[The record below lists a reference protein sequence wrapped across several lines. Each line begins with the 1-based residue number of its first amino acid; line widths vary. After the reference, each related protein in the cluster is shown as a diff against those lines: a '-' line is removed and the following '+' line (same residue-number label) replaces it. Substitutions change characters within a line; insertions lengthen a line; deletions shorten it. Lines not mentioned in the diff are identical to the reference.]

1 MNGILLPVIAELGVK
16 ISVSC
21 HQINCKRSSIE
32 NTHFSGDT
40 KTDSRK
46 IWLTVCSLLG
56 FQGCTIVKNPSASVG
71 DKGDYSSVP
80 GLGRSLKEEMATRS
94 SILV

>member
-21 HQINCKRSSIE
+21 HQINFERSSIE

-40 KTDSRK
+40 KT
-46 IWLTVCSLLG
+46 
-56 FQGCTIVKNPSASVG
+56 A
-71 DKGDYSSVP
+71 
-80 GLGRSLKEEMATRS
+80 GRSGSQSVVCWASKVAQ
-94 SILV
+94 

>member
-46 IWLTVCSLLG
+46 IWELRVEGLRKKLQVQVQTEPRRKG
-56 FQGCTIVKNPSASVG
+56 RASYG
-71 DKGDYSSVP
+71 WRP
-80 GLGRSLKEEMATRS
+80 GNMAGHGRS
-94 SILV
+94 